1 MSRASLQPHWQA
13 VRWLVLV
20 IGLCWALVLA
30 DRARLG
36 PSQPGESE
44 PASPAVSAAPP
55 VASVP
60 SDAKTKM
67 AAYAEVDGRVYRIVL
82 GSSIDPDADSVP
94 WSAAIS
100 TEEGPDAEFEAS
112 TR

>member
-1 MSRASLQPHWQA
+1 MSRASLQPYWQA

-20 IGLCWALVLA
+20 IGLCWALILA

-36 PSQPGESE
+36 SSQSGEPDS
-44 PASPAVSAAPP
+44 ASPAVSSAPP
-55 VASVP
+55 LPSVP
-60 SDAKTKM
+60 SDAKMKM
-67 AAYAEVDGRVYRIVL
+67 AAFAEVDGRVYRIVL
-82 GSSIDPDADSVP
+82 GSSVDPDVGTVP

-100 TEEGPDAEFEAS
+100 TEEGPGAEPEAS